1 MKIYLCLRQPEEKTH
16 KWVQNIAVLNGIV
29 ENSEA
34 TSIVCDNFLSSFTYD
49 ELGEVLEKM
58 VSKMRL
64 RSELIIINPDI
75 KLLSQKI
82 CNEEIDITTLNDILF
97 KCGPIKSLSS
107 VEELCELMPENL
119 QVTHKHLDV
128 ITSTITMKAERIR

>member
-29 ENSEA
+29 EDSEA

-49 ELGEVLEKM
+49 ELGGVLGKM

-64 RSELIIINPDI
+64 RSELIIINHDI

-82 CNEEIDITTLNDILF
+82 CSEEIDMKTLNDILF

-107 VEELCELMPENL
+107 MEELCELMPENL
-119 QVTHKHLDV
+119 QVTHKHFDV
-128 ITSTITMKAERIR
+128 IASSVTIKAERIR